1 MFFLPSHVALIEVLF
16 FFLQPIITILL
27 PLLPQ
32 AATVH
37 APGSASTLLP
47 TTSTPFQELPYLIFP
62 APWYSSASNPS
73 PPSANSPA
81 LPVLVPLLLGPLHN
95 SKSYGQF
102 CLPLH
107 PSAPTTGPHHIQR
120 STFPGPLL
128 MPPLALPIPLTLLQA
143 RTGSRPPLW
152 PIRSHLRCCL
162 SPSGPSGPTSGPV
175 QPPLSS
181 PPLLGGPTA
190 PSGVLH
196 PPAGDLPSQPSSRP
210 SLPPRFRTADPT
222 LTTP

>member
-1 MFFLPSHVALIEVLF
+1 MKS

-37 APGSASTLLP
+37 ALGSASTLLP

-81 LPVLVPLLLGPLHN
+81 LPALVPLLPGPLHN
-95 SKSYGQF
+95 SSVLRAV
-102 CLPLH
+102 LPAPSFLSAHHRATPH
-107 PSAPTTGPHHIQR
+107 PALFHS
-120 STFPGPLL
+120 PGPFL
-128 MPPLALPIPLTLLQA
+128 MPPLALPIPLTPPQALTRPHRISASTPVYSIPLQV
-143 RTGSRPPLW
+143 
-152 PIRSHLRCCL
+152 L
-162 SPSGPSGPTSGPV
+162 SVTLGPSGPTSGPV

-196 PPAGDLPSQPSSRP
+196 PPVGDLPSRPSSRP

-222 LTTP
+222 LTIP